1 MKKFIFLLSFFIL
14 CGSINFSLAKKQ
26 EIDPLYLYT
35 EPKDGIAYEA
45 ELKQKEA
52 EKAAKKAEKK
62 AKKIEK
68 KKKQKKRPWIHERTF
83 LDEIDMSAQP
93 STQEDYLKM
102 ATDKKRKDF
111 EIPKP
116 VFETSNDIILPNPK
130 FRVIRYNTP
139 PGQRNIDLTK
149 LVSQR
154 RVSSPAILSPDKTK
168 IVYTQA
174 SFMPQYKQTMSAA
187 YLIPIKQANDAY
199 EILYN
204 VNAIQQNMTP
214 FLTVGMDE
222 VLDFQFK
229 TLYPIDWSKDS
240 MKIAFKEKIGS
251 NLSETWKTNVIIY
264 DFKTQRHKRLTAV
277 REAIIYWWRQN
288 KQIELNNYMWDI
300 FPVGWDKNAPDR
312 IIVYAYAF
320 TKSKPFFLGTWSID
334 YEEGKSKL
342 ESIDSTNI
350 EIDLNGYGLK
360 QIKLE
365 N

>member
-1 MKKFIFLLSFFIL
+1 MKKSIFLLVFFIL
-14 CGSINFSLAKKQ
+14 FGCINFSFAKKQ

-35 EPKDGIAYEA
+35 EPKDGIAYEE
-45 ELKQKEA
+45 ELKQKQS
-52 EKAAKKAEKK
+52 EKEAKKAEKR

-68 KKKQKKRPWIHERTF
+68 KKKQKNYPWRHERIF
-83 LDEIDMSAQP
+83 LDEIDRSAQP
-93 STQEDYLKM
+93 VTQDDYLKM
-102 ATDKKRKDF
+102 AAEKKRKDF
-111 EIPKP
+111 EIPEPK
-116 VFETSNDIILPNPK
+116 FETSEDIILPNPK

-149 LVSQR
+149 LVGQR

-174 SFMPQYKQTMSAA
+174 NFMPQYQQTMSSA
-187 YLIPIKQANDAY
+187 YLIPVKNQNDAY
-199 EILYN
+199 DILYQ
-204 VNAIQQNMTP
+204 VNAIQQEMKP

-222 VLDFQFK
+222 VLNFQFK

-251 NLSETWKTNVIIY
+251 NLAETWKTNVIIY
-264 DFKTQRHKRLTAV
+264 DFKTQRYKRLTAV

-288 KQIELNNYMWDI
+288 KQLELNNYMWDI
-300 FPVGWDKNAPDR
+300 FPVGWDKNNPER

-320 TKSKPFFLGTWSID
+320 TESKPFFLGTWSID
-334 YEEGKSKL
+334 FEEGKSKL
-342 ESIDSTNI
+342 ESLDSTNI

-360 QIKLE
+360 QVKLE

>member
-1 MKKFIFLLSFFIL
+1 MKKGILLLIFIIF
-14 CGSINFSLAKKQ
+14 CGCINFTFAKKQ

-45 ELKQKEA
+45 ELKQKAE
-52 EKAAKKAEKK
+52 EKAAKKAEKR

-68 KKKQKKRPWIHERTF
+68 KKKQKKRPWVHERMC

-93 STQEDYLKM
+93 VTSDVYLKM
-102 ATDKKRKDF
+102 ASDKKRKDF
-111 EIPKP
+111 EIPEP
-116 VFETSNDIILPNPK
+116 IFENKDDIILPNPK

-149 LVSQR
+149 LVGQR

-187 YLIPIKQANDAY
+187 YLIPVKQEKDAY

-204 VNAIQQNMTP
+204 VNAIQQEMKP

-251 NLSETWKTNVIIY
+251 NLAETWKTNVIIY
-264 DFKTQRHKRLTAV
+264 DFKTQRFKRLTAV

-288 KQIELNNYMWDI
+288 KQLELNNYMWDI
-300 FPVGWDKNAPDR
+300 FPVGWDKNNPDR

-320 TKSKPFFLGTWSID
+320 TESKPFFLGTWRID
-334 YEEGKSKL
+334 YEEGKSNL
-342 ESIDSTNI
+342 ESINSTNI